1 MFLCKSLCWL
11 CEEWDMKHYQYSCML
26 LEKWRNKMLFSVL
39 PNVNVTLEESAP
51 PQPRTSPL
59 VPGWYISS
67 SQTGE
72 FRTDRVS
79 HINRRV
85 IRQHRCGSDGR
96 GQPCVTAALHA
107 RAHTQTRGRGLV
119 GVRGRGCCCYDAMA
133 TAPWEA
139 SLELNEFPPQLE

>member
-79 HINRRV
+79 HRTDV
-85 IRQHRCGSDGR
+85 LFGS
-96 GQPCVTAALHA
+96 TAAVPTVGGS
-107 RAHTQTRGRGLV
+107 RASQQRSTRERTHKHEEGGSWACAAGAAVAMMQWRLRRGR
-119 GVRGRGCCCYDAMA
+119 RA
-133 TAPWEA
+133 W
-139 SLELNEFPPQLE
+139 S